1 MATKQR
7 LRELAYADINRECA
21 MFERLS
27 GDVVKRTASPEE
39 LNKYRKM
46 SEMAK
51 IRDKWRKE
59 GEKYYGGNIDKV
71 KYH

>member
-1 MATKQR
+1 
-7 LRELAYADINRECA
+7 
-21 MFERLS
+21 MFERLI